1 MKFFAKKL
9 CSITLALCV
18 ILSAMFVLP
27 VSAATDNVITV
38 GTPVTVTLS
47 EGESC
52 YLQFTPDESGEYIF
66 YACNGNGL
74 INQGHVVDSQND
86 PLASAD
92 SYSGIGENF
101 CLLYEFTAGNTYTL
115 RTSFSDGSYSGSYD
129 VVIERN
135 PVKSFTIEPV
145 TLIENTAGFWNTY
158 WDSELQKDV
167 DYFNYYWQEKALA
180 TIEFTNGNTVG
191 AYLWDSIEYNGY
203 YFDLSFYDDQHG
215 NPWAVDNTYTAT
227 ASFMGKTLEVPVSI
241 AESPIKSITAEP
253 ISIIEC
259 TNGGWSGYYDEGNW
273 VPLYYDYSWYN
284 KAKANIEFTDG
295 STISAYFNEEI
306 QHNGQN
312 YYFSCSDDQ
321 HRNNWTAGNT
331 YTATASLLGKK
342 VDIDVTI
349 TKSPVESITI
359 EPINIIEGSNGYNT
373 TYWDHENNQEVEFYY
388 YNWYNKANAT
398 IKFTNGT
405 TTTVSLNE
413 SVEYDDEYYSF
424 SYNNTQYSNPWT
436 VGNTYTVPVEILG
449 QSTDVSVTITK
460 SPIQSIT
467 VQPISIPAFTSGY
480 WTWDYDDAGNRVDYY
495 CYNWDNNATATIE
508 FNDGTIIEEAYIGCD
523 IEYKG
528 EYYYLSDDDNQRQNP
543 WTVGNTYTATVS
555 CMGLTIEVPVTITE
569 PPIKSISV
577 KPLSIQEGT
586 YGWWT
591 WDFDDEGNQHDYYRY
606 QWYDYIDVVVEFSDG
621 TTGTY
626 GLWDTI
632 TYGDSKFSIDW
643 TNDTQHWY
651 NPWTAGN
658 TYTEQVSVGGV
669 STDVNVTITEA
680 PYESI
685 EILSVTPI
693 KETNFSYINENGDK
707 IYNLPQFTY
716 KINFKDGSSLIRES
730 NCYYEDHRISWS
742 DSQYAEPWT
751 VGGEN
756 LVTISLGKA
765 SSTFSVELIEVA
777 DWEYVE
783 QNGGLFITN
792 CGLAQSEITVPDEID
807 GKPVIGII
815 NLGDCLNSVSI
826 INLPDSVT
834 YLSEE
839 AFDGGHNLVSVNIG
853 KNISELNP
861 DAFAYCSVS
870 EINVSEQN
878 PHFSTLDGVVYNKS
892 GDTLVVYPLG
902 QGYTYYVPDNVVD
915 ANVMLEKDYYSYI
928 QLVFSENSKAFK
940 EVDGVTY
947 NADMTIVISC
957 DPEKTGSYNMPD
969 SVTAIKE
976 FAFSGSQLSS
986 ISVSDNVSEIVY
998 NAFSYCN
1005 NLETIKL
1012 PDTLTSIGDSAFFES
1027 NLKNLK
1033 TLPDSLNN
1041 IDGNAFA
1048 GTSITDMEIPAS
1060 VTEIGYNA
1068 FAYSMLETLKLNS
1081 GIESIDSAA
1090 FMGCKIST
1098 LTIPDSVTYMGGYAF
1113 AYNPITQL
1121 SIGKG
1126 LGAIPEGAFAN
1137 CSLTSFTTP
1146 KNIEYIGS
1154 SAFANSPLSKV
1165 NFQADEIYIDSGA
1178 FSGCPLDRT
1187 IFSNNLKGFG
1197 SYAFAGN
1204 SMTSV
1209 KIPDAVTDITYF
1221 SFAYSENLA
1230 DINIPDTLENIDG
1243 HAFDGT
1249 AWYEAQP
1256 DGVVYLENALY
1267 GYKGDIID
1275 DTEIVVKNGTVV
1287 IADYAFDGGRH
1298 IVTDEII
1305 HDFSGLKSVVLPD
1318 TLKTIGAYA
1327 FYYCTGLEKIAIP
1340 ASVVNIEYGAFY
1352 ACENLTIYGF
1362 EGSCAEIYA
1371 NQHGI
1376 PFVTMVEKVTEE
1388 IKVTAPPEVIDE
1400 NAQLV
1405 VEELVQE
1412 NVIQQLPEEIE
1423 FTNIA
1428 AFDIFFELDGE
1439 VVQPNGTVT
1448 VEIDVPDEFTGKY
1461 CDVYHIADDGTAVS
1475 MNAVYKNGKL
1485 VFETTHFS
1493 VYAIIENK
1501 PPFTSGDVNDDGN
1514 IDNKDYAVLM
1524 QHLNGWDVE
1533 INNDAADVNGDGNV
1547 DNKDYAVLMQYLND
1561 WDVTLGPKA

>member
-1 MKFFAKKL
+1 MKIFAKKL
-9 CSITLALCV
+9 CSIVMVLCI
-18 ILSAMFVLP
+18 ILSAVFVLP
-27 VSAATDNVITV
+27 VSAATAVTPLELDVPATANIYEEYGYAEFYFTPQEDGVYCFYSTGEENTCGDLYTAEGQHLVYDDNGGEGMNFSINY
-38 GTPVTVTLS
+38 TLS
-47 EGESC
+47 AGQTYVLKTRFINGQAGSFTVAVTTSNIASLTIKDVSIFENTNGHIETSYNEKTGEWDLEWFC
-52 YLQFTPDESGEYIF
+52 YEIPGTI
-66 YACNGNGL
+66 
-74 INQGHVVDSQND
+74 
-86 PLASAD
+86 
-92 SYSGIGENF
+92 
-101 CLLYEFTAGNTYTL
+101 EFDVNL
-115 RTSFSDGSYSGSYD
+115 SDGSSISKGQAGAPGISYND
-129 VVIERN
+129 EWYWLN
-135 PVKSFTIEPV
+135 AYTNQSY
-145 TLIENTAGFWNTY
+145 EN
-158 WDSELQKDV
+158 Q
-167 DYFNYYWQEKALA
+167 
-180 TIEFTNGNTVG
+180 
-191 AYLWDSIEYNGY
+191 
-203 YFDLSFYDDQHG
+203 
-215 NPWAVDNTYTAT
+215 
-227 ASFMGKTLEVPVSI
+227 
-241 AESPIKSITAEP
+241 
-253 ISIIEC
+253 
-259 TNGGWSGYYDEGNW
+259 
-273 VPLYYDYSWYN
+273 
-284 KAKANIEFTDG
+284 
-295 STISAYFNEEI
+295 
-306 QHNGQN
+306 
-312 YYFSCSDDQ
+312 
-321 HRNNWTAGNT
+321 WTAGNT
-331 YTATASLLGKK
+331 YQVTGEILGVKSTFNVTIVPCPIKSITVNPVNVIEHSIGMWESYWDEERQENVEYYNYWWWNNATAT
-342 VDIDVTI
+342 I
-349 TKSPVESITI
+349 TFNDDSYVETQL
-359 EPINIIEGSNGYNT
+359 SNGIEYNGN
-373 TYWDHENNQEVEFYY
+373 H
-388 YNWYNKANAT
+388 
-398 IKFTNGT
+398 
-405 TTTVSLNE
+405 
-413 SVEYDDEYYSF
+413 YSF
-424 SYNNTQYSNPWT
+424 VYNDTQYGKPWT
-436 VGNTYTVPVEILG
+436 VGNTYTASASILG
-449 QSTDVSVTITK
+449 KTFDVPVTITE
-460 SPIQSIT
+460 SPIKFVAVNPVSIVEHT
-467 VQPISIPAFTSGY
+467 NG
-480 WTWDYDDAGNRVDYY
+480 TWDSYWDGERQENVEYYNYWWWSNTTVTITFNDDSYVETQLSNGIEYNGNYYSFEYDDTQY
-495 CYNWDNNATATIE
+495 E
-508 FNDGTIIEEAYIGCD
+508 
-523 IEYKG
+523 
-528 EYYYLSDDDNQRQNP
+528 NP
-543 WTVGNTYTATVS
+543 WTVGNTYTASASVLGKTFD
-555 CMGLTIEVPVTITE
+555 IPVTITE
-569 PPIKSISV
+569 SPIKSISV
-577 KPLSIQEGT
+577 EPLSIQEGT

-606 QWYDYIDVVVEFSDG
+606 QWYDYIDVVVEFNDG

-632 TYGDSKFSIDW
+632 TYGDSEFSIDW

-658 TYTEQVSVGGV
+658 TYTEHVSVGGV

-756 LVTISLGKA
+756 LVTISLGRA
-765 SSTFSVELIEVA
+765 SATFSVELIEVA

-1154 SAFANSPLSKV
+1154 SAFADSPLSKV

-1209 KIPDAVTDITYF
+1209 KIPDTVTDITYF

-1298 IVTDEII
+1298 MVTDEII

-1340 ASVVNIEYGAFY
+1340 ASVVNIEDGAFY